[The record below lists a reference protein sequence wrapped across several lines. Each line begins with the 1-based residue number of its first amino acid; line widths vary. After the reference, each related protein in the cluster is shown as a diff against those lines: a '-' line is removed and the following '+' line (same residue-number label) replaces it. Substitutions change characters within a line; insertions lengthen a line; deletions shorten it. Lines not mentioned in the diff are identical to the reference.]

1 MINFFLALLHHKW
14 RQVEKNAYYIFQV
27 LKTTSEVRPPVLL
40 KFVMR
45 RPAKKKLRTM
55 SRADSS
61 KIKGFE
67 TAPYKALGTHTSWHY
82 QQLPLNHEDHL
93 ETLSALIQQ

>member
-1 MINFFLALLHHKW
+1 MSRAITADRYLKKSFNDVSPEMIVNFVLALLHHKW

-45 RPAKKKLRTM
+45 RPTKKIRMM
-55 SRADSS
+55 SRTDSS
-61 KIKGFE
+61 
-67 TAPYKALGTHTSWHY
+67 
-82 QQLPLNHEDHL
+82 
-93 ETLSALIQQ
+93 